1 MKGFEGGV
9 TAGEWSRTV
18 EEMEEGVGEGFDKE
32 EELGLVL
39 EEFR

>member
-18 EEMEEGVGEGFDKE
+18 EDMKEGFGKE
-32 EELGLVL
+32 VQGGLVL
-39 EEFR
+39 EELGWC